1 MGRLKQFFRCYWS
14 IILFAISAH
23 LFFLPQ
29 ELVAA
34 PTNNKPVFVIK
45 SYRSPKNVTR
55 KYRRVTKFIILHT
68 TEGSARGALEK
79 LSKNGECHYMVDKDG
94 KIYTI
99 IDKNRIAY
107 HAGVSMWNGQTGLDS
122 MSIGIEIAGYHDKEI
137 TKAQYESLRRLISE
151 LKTTYAISDD
161 RVLTHSMVA
170 YGNPNR
176 WQKRKHRGRKRCG
189 MLLAKPENRLKL
201 GLKSKP
207 LFDPDVRAGRLVD
220 ADTELSKILYSRPKK
235 ASTPKTQKETIPVV
249 DKTVVQPSGSYVV
262 TNQVTQT
269 KSQTPVVLTTTTQP
283 FVFKLPSNIIGP
295 GRSAWDIA
303 RDLYN
308 SADTIYHFPDGST
321 KTGKEVKKWKSMPE
335 GTRVE
340 IGGGEGSE
348 NPDVTLM
355 EIGKDG
361 SVHDITGDEILAGTT
376 FYFPSN
382 KKGYYLRGSQQTI
395 KKLEALP
402 EGSFVL
408 VGYKVGGPISSKKPV
423 FNICGLKWNM
433 PDTYY
438 FNSKKGTLTSGA
450 DMDEKNIPTGA
461 YVFYQE

>member
-1 MGRLKQFFRCYWS
+1 MGRLKQFLKYN
-14 IILFAISAH
+14 ISVCLIA
-23 LFFLPQ
+23 LAALVFFQPEQL
-29 ELVAA
+29 LAA
-34 PTNNKPVFVIK
+34 PATRGSVPVIK
-45 SYRSPKNVTR
+45 TYRSPKNSTR
-55 KYRRVTKFIILHT
+55 KNRRLTKFIILHT

-79 LSKNGECHYMVDKDG
+79 LSKNGECHYMVAKDG

-122 MSIGIEIAGYHDKEI
+122 MSIGIEIAGYHDKDI
-137 TKAQYESLRRLISE
+137 TPAQYASLKRLLSE
-151 LKTTYAISDD
+151 LKATYKISDNN
-161 RVLTHSMVA
+161 VLTHSMVA

-189 MLLAKPENRLKL
+189 MLLAKPENRAKL

-207 LFDPDVRAGRLVD
+207 LYDPDVRAGRLVD
-220 ADTELSKILYSRPKK
+220 ADKELSKILYSKP
-235 ASTPKTQKETIPVV
+235 S
-249 DKTVVQPSGSYVV
+249 TVVQTKKPISVPPV
-262 TNQVTQT
+262 IAPTQ
-269 KSQTPVVLTTTTQP
+269 KPVAQKPAQPVKTETGVATTTTTTQP
-283 FVFKLPSNIIGP
+283 QVFALPKNIIGP

-308 SADTIYHFPDGST
+308 SADTIYHFPDGTT
-321 KTGKEVKKWKSMPE
+321 KTGKEVKKWKSMPK

-340 IGGGEGSE
+340 IGGGETSE

-361 SVHDITGDEILAGTT
+361 TVHEITGDEIMAETT

-382 KKGYYLRGSQQTI
+382 KRGYYLRGSQQSL
-395 KKLEALP
+395 KELEELP
-402 EGSFVL
+402 DGTFVL
-408 VGYKVGGPISSKKPV
+408 VGYKVGGPISAKKPV

-450 DMDEKNIPTGA
+450 DIDEKNIPSGA

>member
-1 MGRLKQFFRCYWS
+1 MGRLKQIFKGS
-14 IILFAISAH
+14 ISA
-23 LFFLPQ
+23 LFLALSALVFLQPT
-29 ELVAA
+29 ELEASSV
-34 PTNNKPVFVIK
+34 PVIK
-45 SYRSPKNVTR
+45 TYRSPKNATR
-55 KYRRVTKFIILHT
+55 KQRRVTKFIVLHT

-79 LSKNGECHYMVDKDG
+79 LSKNGECHYMIAKDG

-122 MSIGIEIAGYHDKEI
+122 MSIGIEIAGYHNKEI
-137 TKAQYESLRRLISE
+137 TSAQYASLKRLIAE
-151 LKTTYAISDD
+151 LKATYGIDD
-161 RVLTHSMVA
+161 NRVLTHSMVA

-189 MLLAKPENRLKL
+189 MLLAKPENRFKL

-207 LFDPDVRAGRLVD
+207 LYDPDVRAGRLID
-220 ADTELSKILYSRPKK
+220 ADPELSKILYSRPKNITV
-235 ASTPKTQKETIPVV
+235 AQTQTKPIPVTSTTTAI
-249 DKTVVQPSGSYVV
+249 KPSTSRVV

-269 KSQTPVVLTTTTQP
+269 KPNISAGTTTTTTQP
-283 FVFKLPSNIIGP
+283 LVLKLPSNIIGP

-340 IGGGEGSE
+340 IGGGEESE

-361 SVHDITGDEILAGTT
+361 TVLEITGDEILSETT

-382 KKGYYLRGSQQTI
+382 KKGYYLRGSQQTQ
-395 KKLEALP
+395 KKIEELP
-402 EGSFVL
+402 DGSFVL
-408 VGYKVGGPISSKKPV
+408 VGYKVGGPISARKPV
-423 FNICGLKWNM
+423 FDICGLKWNM

-438 FNSKKGTLTSGA
+438 FNPKKGTLKSGA
-450 DMDEKNIPTGA
+450 DIDEKNIPAGA

>member
-1 MGRLKQFFRCYWS
+1 MGRLMQFLKCRFTAVLMVLS
-14 IILFAISAH
+14 TLILFQPIELSADPPKLSTVPVIS
-23 LFFLPQ
+23 
-29 ELVAA
+29 
-34 PTNNKPVFVIK
+34 
-45 SYRSPKNVTR
+45 SYRSPKNSTR
-55 KYRRVTKFIILHT
+55 KVRKATRFIILHT

-79 LSKNGECHYMVDKDG
+79 LSKNGECHYMVAKDG

-99 IDKNRIAY
+99 IDRNRIAY

-122 MSIGIEIAGYHDKEI
+122 MSIGIEIAGYHDKDI
-137 TKAQYESLRRLISE
+137 TPQQYASLRKLIAE
-151 LKTTYAISDD
+151 LKRIYGISDNC
-161 RVLTHSMVA
+161 VLTHSMVA

-176 WQKRKHRGRKRCG
+176 WQKRKHRGRKRCA
-189 MLLAKPENRLKL
+189 MLLAKPENRAKL

-220 ADTELSKILYSRPKK
+220 ADPELSRILYSQPRP
-235 ASTPKTQKETIPVV
+235 STGGDSRNQ
-249 DKTVVQPSGSYVV
+249 QPQQQSR
-262 TNQVTQT
+262 NPQPPAQT
-269 KSQTPVVLTTTTQP
+269 R
-283 FVFKLPSNIIGP
+283 PSSSPNVIGP

-308 SADTIYHFPDGST
+308 SADTIYYFPDGSK
-321 KTGKEVKKWKSMPE
+321 KTGAEIQRWKSMPG

-340 IGGGEGSE
+340 IGGGVISE
-348 NPDVTLM
+348 NPAVTLM

-361 SVHDITGDEILAGTT
+361 TVHEITGDEIRAETT

-382 KKGYYLRGSQQTI
+382 RKGYYLRGSQQSI
-395 KKLEALP
+395 EALEQLP
-402 EGSFVL
+402 KGTLVL
-408 VGYKVGGPISSKKPV
+408 VGYKVGGPISARKPV
-423 FNICGLKWNM
+423 FNICGLKWNL

-450 DMDEKNIPTGA
+450 DMDEKNIPSGA

>member
-1 MGRLKQFFRCYWS
+1 MGRIKQC
-14 IILFAISAH
+14 ILCGISTFVLA
-23 LFFLPQ
+23 LSALIFLSPI
-29 ELVAA
+29 ETNAA
-34 PTNNKPVFVIK
+34 PANGIPVIK
-45 SYRSPKNVTR
+45 SYRSPKNTTR
-55 KYRRVTKFIILHT
+55 KFRRVTKFIILHT

-79 LSKNGECHYMVDKDG
+79 LSKNGECHYMVARDG
-94 KIYTI
+94 KVYTI

-122 MSIGIEIAGYHDKEI
+122 MSVGIEIAGYHDKDI
-137 TKAQYESLRRLISE
+137 TPAQYASLKKLISE
-151 LKTTYAISDD
+151 LKATYKISDD

-189 MLLAKPENRLKL
+189 MLLAKPENRAKL

-207 LFDPDVRAGRLVD
+207 LFDPDVKAGRLVD
-220 ADTELSKILYSRPKK
+220 ADPELSKILYSKPKGPVTQANKPQPRPNPIPEKK
-235 ASTPKTQKETIPVV
+235 PTPPAAQNT
-249 DKTVVQPSGSYVV
+249 PSKVV
-262 TNQVTQT
+262 TATT
-269 KSQTPVVLTTTTQP
+269 TTTTTTTTQP
-283 FVFKLPSNIIGP
+283 KIFTLPSNIIGP

-308 SADTIYHFPDGST
+308 SADTIYHFPDGT
-321 KTGKEVKKWKSMPE
+321 IKTGKEVKKWKAMPK

-340 IGGGEGSE
+340 IGGGETSE
-348 NPDVTLM
+348 NPETTLM

-361 SVHDITGDEILAGTT
+361 SVHDITGDEIMAETT

-382 KKGYYLRGSQQTI
+382 KKGYYLRGSQQSI
-395 KKLEALP
+395 KELEELP
-402 EGSFVL
+402 EGTLVL
-408 VGYKVGGPISSKKPV
+408 VGYKVGGPISARKPV
-423 FNICGLKWNM
+423 FDICQLKWNM

-450 DMDEKNIPTGA
+450 DMDEKNIPSGA
-461 YVFYQE
+461 FVFYQE

>member
-1 MGRLKQFFRCYWS
+1 MGRLKQIFKCS
-14 IILFAISAH
+14 ISA
-23 LFFLPQ
+23 LFIALSALVFLQPA
-29 ELVAA
+29 ELEASSV
-34 PTNNKPVFVIK
+34 PVIK
-45 SYRSPKNVTR
+45 AYRSPKNATR
-55 KYRRVTKFIILHT
+55 KQRRITKFIILHT

-79 LSKNGECHYMVDKDG
+79 LSKNGECHYMVARDG

-122 MSIGIEIAGYHDKEI
+122 MSIGIEIAGYHNKEI
-137 TKAQYESLRRLISE
+137 TNAQYTSLKRLIAE
-151 LKTTYAISDD
+151 LKATYGIDD
-161 RVLTHSMVA
+161 NRVLTHSMVA

-207 LFDPDVRAGRLVD
+207 LYDPDVRAGRLID
-220 ADTELSKILYSRPKK
+220 ADPELSKILYSRPKNIPVAQTRTK
-235 ASTPKTQKETIPVV
+235 PIPVTSTATVIKPSTPT
-249 DKTVVQPSGSYVV
+249 VV

-269 KSQTPVVLTTTTQP
+269 KPNISVGATTTTNQP
-283 FVFKLPSNIIGP
+283 LVFKLPSNIIGP
-295 GRSAWDIA
+295 DRSAWDIA

-361 SVHDITGDEILAGTT
+361 TVLEITGDEILSDTT

-382 KKGYYLRGSQQTI
+382 KKGYYLRGSQQTQ
-395 KKLEALP
+395 KKIEDLP
-402 EGSFVL
+402 DGSFVL
-408 VGYKVGGPISSKKPV
+408 VGYKVGGPISAKKPV
-423 FNICGLKWNM
+423 FEICGLKWNM
-433 PDTYY
+433 ADTYY

-450 DMDEKNIPTGA
+450 DMDEKNIPLGA

>member
-1 MGRLKQFFRCYWS
+1 MGRLKQLIKCCACTA
-14 IILFAISAH
+14 LFALSTF
-23 LFFLPQ
+23 LFLSPVDA
-29 ELVAA
+29 VAA
-34 PTNNKPVFVIK
+34 PANKSVPVIK
-45 SYRSPKNVTR
+45 SYRSPKNAIR
-55 KYRRVTKFIILHT
+55 KYRRATKFIILHT
-68 TEGSARGALEK
+68 TEGSSRGALEK
-79 LSKNGECHYMVDKDG
+79 LSKNGECHYMVAKDG

-137 TKAQYESLRRLISE
+137 TPAQYASLKRLISE
-151 LKTTYAISDD
+151 LKRTYAISDD

-189 MLLAKPENRLKL
+189 MLLAKPENREKL

-220 ADTELSKILYSRPKK
+220 ADKELSKILYSKPKK
-235 ASTPKTQKETIPVV
+235 VAASQTKPKAKPTPKTPATSGNKQPAVV
-249 DKTVVQPSGSYVV
+249 ADKKSPSQILS
-262 TNQVTQT
+262 
-269 KSQTPVVLTTTTQP
+269 
-283 FVFKLPSNIIGP
+283 LPRNIIGP

-308 SADTIYHFPDGST
+308 SADTIYHFPDGTT
-321 KTGKEVKKWKSMPE
+321 KTGKEVKKWKTMPK

-340 IGGGEGSE
+340 VGGGETSE

-361 SVHDITGDEILAGTT
+361 TVHDITGDEIMAGTT

-382 KKGYYLRGSQQTI
+382 RKGYYLRGSQHSL
-395 KKLEALP
+395 KKLESLP
-402 EGSFVL
+402 EGTFVL
-408 VGYKVGGPISSKKPV
+408 VGYKVGGPVSSKRPV

-450 DMDEKNIPTGA
+450 DMDEKNIPRGA